1 MAVTDEIVE
10 VPHFGDPA
18 PVTRIFGWSILAAL
32 AAYLINNVLTVGFDY
47 PFASSIF
54 SGGGTAAILPVLVYV
69 TTISLA
75 IFYVLRT
82 GDTSLRWDAHKIH
95 NFNKYLIRAFFW
107 AVLMIGIV
115 DVTLAFLRVE
125 KILPTLVS
133 AQLAKDLGRSHF
145 VGPYIHLP
153 LVVLGFIIAAFT
165 RTLGFIW
172 LALMIV
178 GAELTIVITR
188 FVFSY
193 EQALMGDLVRYW
205 YAALFLFASA
215 YTLFDEGHVRVD
227 VLYAGFAN
235 KTRGFINALGSI
247 VLGVST
253 SSVILAVGLNGKQ
266 SIINS
271 PIVNF
276 EITQSGA
283 VGMFVKYQMA
293 AFLAIFAVTM
303 MIQFI
308 SYFFEAIADFRQ
320 QAGHVDHERAEH

>member
-1 MAVTDEIVE
+1 MAVTDEFAEI
-10 VPHFGDPA
+10 PRFGEPA
-18 PVTRIFGWSILAAL
+18 PIARIFGWSIIGAL

-54 SGGGTAAILPVLVYV
+54 SGGGSAAILPVLVYV
-69 TTISLA
+69 TMIALA
-75 IFYVLRT
+75 VFYVLRS
-82 GDTSLRWDAHKIH
+82 GDTSLRWDARKLH
-95 NFNKYLIRAFFW
+95 NFNKYLIRSFFW
-107 AVLMIGIV
+107 AVLMIGLV

-125 KILPTLVS
+125 KILPTLVN
-133 AQLAKDLGRSHF
+133 AQLAMDLGRSHF

-153 LVVLGFIIAAFT
+153 LVFLGFVIAAFT
-165 RTLGFIW
+165 RTLGFSW

-227 VLYAGFAN
+227 VLYAGFTN
-235 KTRGFINALGSI
+235 KTRGFVNAMGSI
-247 VLGVST
+247 LLGVST
-253 SSVILAVGLNGKQ
+253 SGVILAVGLNGKQ
-266 SIINS
+266 SIINA
-271 PIVNF
+271 PVTNF

-308 SYFFEAIADFRQ
+308 SYFFEAIADHRQ
-320 QAGHVDHERAEH
+320 QTGHVDHERAEN